1 MNPQRWAM
9 LGVQFGYP
17 ATRQIGAQHGAS
29 PEVAEQLHTAYREMV
44 SKLNAVS
51 LSSGSLFSHG
61 LPHPLAN
68 IPPERLQQIMAQ
80 QQQRQRESGQ
90 ESLAGSAP
98 GPAGPPNASQPGM
111 PAQPSQQQQQSRLS
125 VPGLPGQPQQSGIPG
140 GMSNPNT
147 GIGLGVGPATAQGQ
161 YLAPPQGNP
170 QVPVRA
176 PPPGMQQ
183 QQQLQQQQ
191 QQQQQPVNV
200 SQGPLT
206 QHDMNRAPNPEAPEA
221 VVVLRMQEK
230 ANEIFRSQMAH
241 SVNASESI
249 FRVS

>member
-1 MNPQRWAM
+1 MNPQRWAL
-9 LGVQFGYP
+9 LGVRFGYP

-90 ESLAGSAP
+90 ENLVGSAP
-98 GPAGPPNASQPGM
+98 GLGGPPSASQPGM
-111 PAQPSQQQQQSRLS
+111 QAQSSQQQQQQQQQQSRLS

-147 GIGLGVGPATAQGQ
+147 GMGLGVGPAAPGQ
-161 YLAPPQGNP
+161 YLAPPPQGNP
-170 QVPVRA
+170 QVPVRP
-176 PPPGMQQ
+176 PPPGM
-183 QQQLQQQQ
+183 Q

-200 SQGPLT
+200 SPGPLT
-206 QHDMNRAPNPEAPEA
+206 QHDMNRLPNPEAPEA
-221 VVVLRMQEK
+221 VIVLRMQEK

-241 SVNASESI
+241 SVNASESTS
-249 FRVS
+249 RLS